1 MKGTAKVTRAL
12 AWLGMRYRMSYVGRL
27 MELGLQASWCAVH
40 REGNRRQSLDQLI
53 GQIYYTGVEAIPL
66 VAFLALI
73 IGSATILQATTVMP
87 KIGAGDYFGNVMVVV
102 VIREVG
108 PLFTAFLVA
117 GRTGSALCTYLGN
130 MKVQQEIDA
139 LQTMGVDPIR
149 YLVYPSFAA
158 TVISMFCLT
167 IIFNLV
173 AILGGFFVVHILSVF
188 LPQLFGEP
196 LPLSLFMDRI
206 LASMGL
212 LDGAL
217 AIVKPVC
224 FGVLVSLIAC
234 FHGINVGNDVRQV
247 PAATTSGVVNSFV
260 CITLF
265 DSLFA
270 IPFLARL
277 ELI

>member
-1 MKGTAKVTRAL
+1 MGTMTRAL

-53 GQIYYTGVEAIPL
+53 GQIYFTGVEAIPL
-66 VAFLALI
+66 VAFLALV

-139 LQTMGVDPIR
+139 LRTMGIDPVR

-173 AILGGFFVVHILSVF
+173 AILGGFFVVQILSAF
-188 LPQLFGEP
+188 LPELFGEP
-196 LPLSLFMDRI
+196 LPLSLYMDRI

-212 LDGAL
+212 LDGVL
-217 AIVKPVC
+217 AIVKPVF
-224 FGVLVSLIAC
+224 FGILVSLIAC

-277 ELI
+277 EFI

>member
-1 MKGTAKVTRAL
+1 MTGIL
-12 AWLGMRYRMSYVGRL
+12 AWLGLRYRMSYVGQL
-27 MELGLQASWCAVH
+27 MELGLHASWCAVH
-40 REGNRRQSLDQLI
+40 REGNRKQSMDQLV
-53 GQIYYTGVEAIPL
+53 GQIYFTGVEAIPL
-66 VAFLALI
+66 VAFLALV

-117 GRTGSALCTYLGN
+117 GRTGSALSTYLGN

-139 LQTMGVDPIR
+139 LRTMGVDPIR

-173 AILGGFFVVHILSVF
+173 AIIGGFFVVQILAGMM
-188 LPQLFGEP
+188 PELFGEP
-196 LPLSLFMDRI
+196 LPISLFMERI

-212 LDGAL
+212 LDGVL
-217 AIVKPVC
+217 GIVKPVF

-234 FHGINVGNDVRQV
+234 FHGINVGNDIRQV
-247 PAATTSGVVNSFV
+247 PAATTNGVVNSFV